1 MERCFNSESVL
12 VQFVDRHGDAAQSP
26 EVAAAVRDK
35 WLPYVATRLSR
46 PLQRNRRPDRPM
58 NKRAIR
64 KLARLARRY
73 ENRRTTPLLKDVET
87 TLWRAG
93 EVADRRL
100 GGYWPWG
107 PVPLLPSDIEH
118 WTSQNLGW
126 SFPCA
131 EGVSLIRRLI
141 QSPCG
146 RVIDIGAGR
155 GLWTKVLKRVFGS
168 DKVVGLPATLRRSTT
183 PDDPSRLA
191 TDGAAGAAPRLTT
204 LKASSLELSRLI
216 ATLRRPLSTLH
227 DGRRRTP
234 CKTRFRLAGCA
245 FAGRES
251 NPLGSVERFQINSS
265 SFPGLRLALGQI
277 CATNNSEDRRV
288 LPIRDLQEQEDWLPQ
303 GAVIRSIVP

>member
-35 WLPYVATRLSR
+35 WLPYVATRLST

-100 GGYWPWG
+100 GGYWSWG

-118 WTSQNLGW
+118 WTSQNPGW

-141 QSPCG
+141 QWPCG

-191 TDGAAGAAPRLTT
+191 TDGAAGAAPRFDHPEGVVIGT
-204 LKASSLELSRLI
+204 LEAHCDASSPAVYASRRASPHAMQDSL
-216 ATLRRPLSTLH
+216 P
-227 DGRRRTP
+227 
-234 CKTRFRLAGCA
+234 AG
-245 FAGRES
+245 
-251 NPLGSVERFQINSS
+251 
-265 SFPGLRLALGQI
+265 GLRLCRAGVEPAGQ
-277 CATNNSEDRRV
+277 RRKV
-288 LPIRDLQEQEDWLPQ
+288 SDQLILLPRTSPGARSNLRDE
-303 GAVIRSIVP
+303 